1 MDYLLVYLLTSFTFI
16 FDPDVTSLETDVF
29 LMPNMSQVVLRSILF
44 VCFCFCLCFYFIRL
58 LQVTPDLPEVALG
71 YTGSE
76 DREALGV
83 GSIAVAILPSCQ
95 DIKTIASLCIQINIV
110 G

>member
-16 FDPDVTSLETDVF
+16 FDPDVTSLETDIF

-58 LQVTPDLPEVALG
+58 LQGTPDLPEVALG
-71 YTGSE
+71 YLRYLLPTGSE

-95 DIKTIASLCIQINIV
+95 DIKTIAS
-110 G
+110 